1 MNELYDREKPFFK
14 LLKLSNSN
22 IIKGKLE
29 LVDTYSHIMNWL
41 DLVIRGIFSGTI
53 VVIASEV
60 AKRTAIFG
68 ALITSIPIVSV
79 LSLTW
84 VYEDTKDTAQ
94 VADFAESILWLVL
107 PSTLLFILLPYLLR
121 QGWSFENSML
131 TGITATILAYGMGIL
146 LATSYINSN

>member
-1 MNELYDREKPFFK
+1 M
-14 LLKLSNSN
+14 SNLD
-22 IIKGKLE
+22 IVKRKLE
-29 LVDTYSHIMNWL
+29 LVTTYSQNMNWL
-41 DLVIRGIFSGTI
+41 NLIAKGIFSGAV

-60 AKRTAIFG
+60 AKKTAVFG
-68 ALITSIPIVSV
+68 ALITSIPIISV

-84 VYEDTKDTAQ
+84 LYGDTKDTAQ

-131 TGITATILAYGMGIL
+131 TGITATILAYGIGIF
-146 LATSYINSN
+146 LASSYITSN